1 MGVPEFVDDSSA
13 VLSRDRSE
21 LCDGVVDWVGGVTAD
36 RPIKDDGAG
45 HAADAPRRSRCTESV
60 DGFRRE
66 IPVARL
72 LAADGATFSGLV
84 EKIESRAK
92 ASYLVALDRGSD
104 RKVENGSKVFASEI
118 EATAWIDSEA
128 DIRGFKSYSLSLKY
142 LPNDTGSPLTP
153 DMIGLRQR
161 WRL

>member
-1 MGVPEFVDDSSA
+1 MNAPGFANGSSG

-21 LCDGVVDWVGGVTAD
+21 LCDGVLDWVGGVAGQAA
-36 RPIKDDGAG
+36 GAQ
-45 HAADAPRRSRCTESV
+45 RQTRCTEAV

-66 IPVARL
+66 VSVARL

-84 EKIESRAK
+84 EKIESQAK
-92 ASYLVALDRGSD
+92 ASYLVTLDLGSD
-104 RKVENGSKVFASEI
+104 RKVENGSKVFASET
-118 EATAWIDSEA
+118 EATAWIDREA
-128 DIRGFKSYSLSLKY
+128 DIRGFKNYSLSLKY
-142 LPNDTGSPLTP
+142 PPNDTCSPLAP